1 MLTHIKYFLCLLNTR
16 TMFSFWPV
24 WAWLS
29 LLVIYKEDFYLQ
41 KMPRVFVNNIRLR
54 IVSSNKTLSFSKCL
68 IDFSWRTLMVFTD
81 LWSEDSVRTRKKR
94 KGMEMNIPEK
104 RKKPVTVSGNL
115 IIVLKNTSM
124 DEFIFCWRKIILG
137 KSSSGKF
144 FWELLFLNVTA
155 CEFQLTYCFKGYSLI

>member
-1 MLTHIKYFLCLLNTR
+1 M
-16 TMFSFWPV
+16 
-24 WAWLS
+24 
-29 LLVIYKEDFYLQ
+29 Q
-41 KMPRVFVNNIRLR
+41 KVFVNNIGLR
-54 IVSSNKTLSFSKCL
+54 IVSSNKTLNFSKCF

-115 IIVLKNTSM
+115 IIVLKNISM
-124 DEFIFCWRKIILG
+124 DEFIFCWKKIIFG
-137 KSSSGKF
+137 KTSSSGKI
-144 FWELLFLNVTA
+144 FWELFLNVIA